1 MEILLKKI
9 IKKLTGRKTYSYLL
23 NTSLGQ
29 KIHNNLHEN
38 STSSRDF
45 LLQSLP
51 KNSIGLEIGVNNGD
65 FSERILEIVRPKKLH
80 LIDPWKFF
88 DSNSYN
94 DTPYGKESVSGQLEM
109 DKKFENVKNR
119 FSTEILNEQIMI
131 HRGFSEKIILTF
143 EDKYFDWV
151 YVDGNHLYDY
161 VKKDLQLCYDKCK
174 NNSMITGD
182 DYYDDLP
189 ENDWSEGGVK
199 KAVDEFVNMKK
210 LELIKI
216 KNHQF
221 ISKKI

>member
-9 IKKLTGRKTYSYLL
+9 IKKFAGRKTYSYLL

-38 STSSRDF
+38 SVTSRDF

-94 DTPYGKESVSGQLEM
+94 NTPYGKESVSGQLEM
-109 DKKFENVKNR
+109 DKKFENVKNL
-119 FSTEILNEQIMI
+119 FSTEILNEQIII
-131 HRGFSEKIILTF
+131 HRGFSEEIIPIF
-143 EDKYFDWV
+143 EDDYFDWI

-161 VKKDLQLCYDKCK
+161 VKKDLQLCYHKSK

-199 KAVDEFVNMKK
+199 KAVDEFVNLKK

-221 ISKKI
+221 ITKKI